1 MYKYDLDCQI
11 AMFENLEKSIQLHK
25 NKLHFYDS
33 KIVYFLWGKGTDNR
47 NRHLSDLWKKG
58 YFFLEICHDYI
69 QWIFPLNEE
78 SKHNPKTPVLT
89 EEEVAMIRSN
99 EKIQEN
105 MLRSLDVMLQFY
117 GLERDGKKI
126 RRGSNFDKRQR
137 WWLTK
142 NNHNYLRIT
151 RILKSLKLCGLQ
163 DYARAFLEELGQIYL
178 EYPVISDETFAYWD
192 IERK

>member
-99 EKIQEN
+99 ERIQEN
-105 MLRSLDVMLQFY
+105 MLPLRCDASVL
-117 GLERDGKKI
+117 RTGK
-126 RRGSNFDKRQR
+126 RREEDSKR
-137 WWLTK
+137 K
-142 NNHNYLRIT
+142 
-151 RILKSLKLCGLQ
+151 
-163 DYARAFLEELGQIYL
+163 
-178 EYPVISDETFAYWD
+178 
-192 IERK
+192 